1 MVAGHA
7 GLALLAK
14 AARPRIRIAVLL
26 PVTFAPDILESLFD
40 VLGHHN
46 RELSHSLVSVGLGA
60 TLVAFIYLL
69 TTRMKSEAFVVWL
82 TYLSHWP
89 ADFITGIKPT
99 WPGGPDVGIHLYER
113 PIADAVLECAIVI
126 ICWMVYRRSLRPTS
140 TPGVA
145 RRRLTVLVPTGLIVA
160 QVVFDVIQLRLMA

>member
-1 MVAGHA
+1 LVAGHA

-46 RELSHSLVSVGLGA
+46 RELSHSLLSVGLGA
-60 TLVAFIYLL
+60 TIAALIYLL
-69 TTRMKSEAFVVWL
+69 TTRAKSEAFVVWL
-82 TYLSHWP
+82 TYVSHWP

-113 PIADAVLECAIVI
+113 PVADAVLECALVVA
-126 ICWMVYRRSLRPTS
+126 CWIVYRRALRRTS
-140 TPGVA
+140 ATVVP
-145 RRRLTVLVPTGLIVA
+145 RRRLTVLVPTGLIVV

>member
-26 PVTFAPDILESLFD
+26 PITFAPDILESLFD

-60 TLVAFIYLL
+60 TIVAIIYFL
-69 TTRMKSEAFVVWL
+69 TTRATSEAFVVWL
-82 TYLSHWP
+82 TYVSHWP

-99 WPGGPDVGIHLYER
+99 WPGGPDVGMHLYER
-113 PIADAVLECAIVI
+113 PLADAVLECAIVVA
-126 ICWMVYRRSLRPTS
+126 CWIVYRRSRIRSVAPAAPGRTA
-140 TPGVA
+140 TP
-145 RRRLTVLVPTGLIVA
+145 LVPIGLVVVQI
-160 QVVFDVIQLRLMA
+160 VFDVIQQRLMA